1 MSDSNFS
8 YLEKTLTFEDTKI
21 WYTNVDGDV
30 VNVMMD
36 WEAPMMSASAAYVCE
51 GGGDILEIGFGM
63 GMASNYIQSHS
74 IDSHTI
80 CEVHPQIIT
89 KAQEWA
95 VGKSNVTIVTGSWY
109 SNMGLLSTY
118 DGVFWDAGFTSD
130 FLHLSSSI
138 SSLVKSGA
146 RFTWYNSEY
155 EADNCIG
162 ISGSSYQEISVSP
175 TPGNDYFDNNI
186 YYMPKKQF

>member
-21 WYTNVDGDV
+21 WYTNVDGDE

-36 WEAPMMSASAAYVCE
+36 WEAPMMSASAAYVCQ

-80 CEVHPQIIT
+80 CEIHPQIIT

-95 VGKSNVTIVTGSWY
+95 SGKSNVTIVTGSWY
-109 SNMGLLSTY
+109 SNIAQLSTY
-118 DGVFWDAGFTSD
+118 DGIFWDAGFTSD
-130 FLHLSSSI
+130 IQHLSSSV
-138 SSLVKSGA
+138 SSLAKSGA
-146 RFTWYNSEY
+146 RFTWYNNEY
-155 EADNCIG
+155 KADNSLS

-175 TPGNDYFDNNI
+175 TSGNNYFNNNI

>member
-1 MSDSNFS
+1 MSDSNFN

-21 WYTNVDGDV
+21 WYTNADDVV

-80 CEVHPQIIT
+80 CEIHPQIIT

-95 VGKSNVTIVTGSWY
+95 SGKSNVTIVTGSWY
-109 SNMGLLSTY
+109 SNIAQLSTY

-130 FLHLSSSI
+130 VQHLSSSI
-138 SSLVKSGA
+138 SSLVKSGG
-146 RFTWYNSEY
+146 RFTWYNNTY
-155 EADNCIG
+155 EADNSLG

-175 TPGNDYFDNNI
+175 TSGNNYFNNNI